1 MVRKLR
7 LRGRL
12 GERGALDRLTGTVT
26 SGRSAVLVVRGEPGI
41 GKSALLDDYA
51 ERISRH
57 RVVRVAGVES
67 EMELPFAGLHQLC
80 APFLG
85 HLDRLPAP
93 QSEALATAFG
103 LSSGPPPDRFL
114 VGLAVLS
121 LLSDAATED
130 PLFCL
135 VDDAQWFDE
144 ISAQT
149 LGFVARRLL
158 AEPVALVLATREPP
172 GQAPLAGLPELVL
185 KGLEDAEARAL
196 LDGALRG
203 ELDDRIR
210 DRILDEARGNPLALL
225 ELPRGLTATETAE
238 GFGPP
243 VPAPAPAP
251 TADRIEQSFR
261 RQVSSLPVATRRL
274 LLVAA
279 AEPIGDAVLLRR
291 AARQLGIE
299 PGAAAPAEEA
309 GMIDIGALVRF
320 RHPLLRSAVYR
331 SAGLLERQ
339 ETHRALADVTDRALD
354 PDRRAWHLAWA
365 TLAPDEAVAA
375 ELRTSAARAQSRGG
389 VAAAATLL
397 AYAAT
402 LTPEPRVRA
411 ARAVAAASAK
421 LRAGAPDAARKLLTM
436 AEEGTLDEFD
446 QARVHLL
453 RAQIA
458 FASSRVS
465 QTAPLLSAAR
475 DLVPLDAALARETFL
490 DAISAAMF
498 AGRLS
503 ADADVGAVARA
514 AREALPETEG
524 PRTADLLLRTLAAR
538 FGTGYRD
545 ALPLAKR
552 AVGRLLVEPDAGEV
566 LRWSWLTSAVAADM
580 WDDEGW
586 AALAARHVRTARAT
600 GALSELPLALNS
612 QVLVDLFAGALDAA
626 SLLTAEIPTVLE
638 AVGGDLAPYGALTL
652 AALKGDEPHAE
663 QLIRSSLEDSAARG
677 EGIGVSIAQW
687 ARAVLCNGAGKYE
700 RARQAADQAAAHAQ
714 DLAAANWGLCELVEA
729 AVRSGERDTAV
740 DALDRLDEATG
751 GAGTEWALGV
761 RARARA
767 LLGTGTAAET
777 LYREA
782 VERLARTR
790 VRTELAR
797 AHLLYGEWLRREN
810 RREDARA
817 QLRTAH
823 AMFTGFGAGAFAQRS
838 GRELHALGERTAGR
852 SATAPTALTAQ
863 ETQIAQLARD
873 GLTNAEIGA
882 ELFISP
888 HTVEWHL
895 RKVFAKLGI
904 TSRRQLRSSLGD
916 RPLAPAPA

>member
-1 MVRKLR
+1 MVGKLR
-7 LRGRL
+7 LRGRR
-12 GERGALDRLTGTVT
+12 GECDALDRLTDTVT
-26 SGRSAVLVVRGEPGI
+26 SGRSAVLVVHGEPGI
-41 GKSALLDDYA
+41 GKSALLDHYA
-51 ERISRH
+51 ERISQH

-85 HLDRLPAP
+85 RLDRLPAP

-121 LLSDAATED
+121 LLSDAATGD
-130 PLFCL
+130 VLFCM

-144 ISAQT
+144 VSAQT

-185 KGLEDAEARAL
+185 EGLDDAEARAL

-210 DRILDEARGNPLALL
+210 DRILDEAHGNPLALL

-238 GFGPP
+238 GFGA
-243 VPAPAPAP
+243 PAPAPTPEP
-251 TADRIEQSFR
+251 TADRIEQSFL

-279 AEPIGDAVLLRR
+279 AEPIGDAVRLRR

-339 ETHRALADVTDRALD
+339 EAHRALADATDRDLD

-375 ELRTSAARAQSRGG
+375 ELQTSAARAQSRGG

-402 LTPEPRVRA
+402 LTPEPRARA

-421 LRAGAPDAARKLLTM
+421 LRAGAPDAAHKLLTM
-436 AEEGTLDEFD
+436 AEEGPLDEFG
-446 QARVHLL
+446 QARADLL

-475 DLVPLDAALARETFL
+475 GLVPLDAALARETFL
-490 DAISAAMF
+490 DAFSAAMF

-503 ADADVGAVARA
+503 ADADVGAVARV

-524 PRTADLLLRTLAAR
+524 PRTADLLLKTLAAR
-538 FGTGYRD
+538 FGTEYRE
-545 ALPLAKR
+545 AVPLAKR
-552 AVGRLLVEPDAGEV
+552 AVGRLLVETDAGEV

-626 SLLTAEIPTVLE
+626 ALLIAEIPTVLE
-638 AVGGDLAPYGALTL
+638 AVGGELAPYGALTL
-652 AALKGDEPHAE
+652 AALQGDEPRAE
-663 QLIRSSLEDSAARG
+663 QLIRSSLADAAARG
-677 EGIGVSIAQW
+677 EGIGVSIAHW

-700 RARQAADQAAAHAQ
+700 RARQAADQAAAHTQ
-714 DLAAANWGLCELVEA
+714 DLAAAGWGLCELVEA

-740 DALDRLDEATG
+740 EAFDRLDEAAG
-751 GAGTEWALGV
+751 GAGTDWALGV

-767 LLGTGTAAET
+767 MLGTGTAAET

-782 VERLARTR
+782 IERLDRTR
-790 VRTELAR
+790 VRMELAR

-810 RREDARA
+810 RRENARA

-823 AMFTGFGAGAFAQRS
+823 DMFTSFGAGGFALRS
-838 GRELHALGERTAGR
+838 GRELRALGERTAGR
-852 SATAPTALTAQ
+852 PSTAPTALTAQ
-863 ETQIAQLARD
+863 ETQIAHLARD

-916 RPLAPAPA
+916 SPLAPAPA

>member
-12 GERGALDRLTGTVT
+12 GECDALDRLTGTVT
-26 SGRSAVLVVRGEPGI
+26 SERSAVLVVRGEPGI
-41 GKSALLDDYA
+41 GKSALLDHYA

-85 HLDRLPAP
+85 HLDRLPDP

-121 LLSDAATED
+121 LLSDAANED

-144 ISAQT
+144 VSAQT

-238 GFGPP
+238 SFGP
-243 VPAPAPAP
+243 PAPAP
-251 TADRIEQSFR
+251 TADRIEQSFL

-299 PGAAAPAEEA
+299 PGATAPAEEA

-320 RHPLLRSAVYR
+320 RHPLLRSTVYR

-375 ELRTSAARAQSRGG
+375 ELQTSAVRAQSRGG

-436 AEEGTLDEFD
+436 AEGGPLSEFD
-446 QARVHLL
+446 QARAHLL

-475 DLVPLDAALARETFL
+475 GLVPLDAALARETFL

-524 PRTADLLLRTLAAR
+524 PRTADLLLRTLAVR

-638 AVGGDLAPYGALTL
+638 AAGGDLAPYGALTL
-652 AALKGDEPHAE
+652 AALKGDGPHAE

-700 RARQAADQAAAHAQ
+700 RARQAADQAAAHTK
-714 DLAAANWGLCELVEA
+714 DLAAVNWGLCELVEA
-729 AVRSGERDTAV
+729 AVRSGDRDTAV

-751 GAGTEWALGV
+751 GAGTDWALGV
-761 RARARA
+761 QARARA

-782 VERLARTR
+782 IERLARTR

-797 AHLLYGEWLRREN
+797 AHLVYGEWLRREN

-838 GRELHALGERTAGR
+838 GRELHALGERTVGR
-852 SATAPTALTAQ
+852 PAAAPTALTAQ
-863 ETQIAQLARD
+863 ETQIAHLARD

-904 TSRRQLRSSLGD
+904 TSRRQLRSSLGE